1 MPKEGQV
8 RGVASLLCAPAPGVW
23 RCRGGCANRL
33 LHLGLGS
40 APGSGAGD
48 RGLAI
53 TNFRATQL
61 MKSVAARAPQP
72 SRRGDCSSELGRL
85 SQSPRP
91 SAPLLWRYAIGERV
105 GVKIGVITQTVP
117 GTVFLRCLSDAVF
130 FARGK
135 VIPRIVPG

>member
-53 TNFRATQL
+53 TNFRAMEL

-72 SRRGDCSSELGRL
+72 SRRGDCSPGTWAIESIAPTFCPRL
-85 SQSPRP
+85 R
-91 SAPLLWRYAIGERV
+91 RYAIGERV
-105 GVKIGVITQTVP
+105 GVKISVITQT
-117 GTVFLRCLSDAVF
+117 
-130 FARGK
+130 
-135 VIPRIVPG
+135 